1 MPSRLIVV
9 AVDAW
14 PLERAIAAAS
24 DEDVGVVVLDG
35 YPTGTGL
42 RAMAEVTSSRP
53 TSACSCSVRSSRAS
67 TCSSRWRQERS
78 ATSRTQRR
86 RRRWPMPSGHAA
98 RRATRCCPRRSF
110 PLVQHLRPGG
120 RGIVV
125 AGSGRTDVEL
135 TNRELEV
142 FVLLRQARTT
152 AEMASYLVV
161 SKGTIRTHVSALIHK
176 LGVDDRHQLAARW
189 AGDHGRQ
196 TGDRTASNTVGN
208 SSPRTAAK
216 SIGAH
221 HPAAAG
227 GRRQGVGGELPDV
240 GALQRVTPQL
250 AARRLAVEHEHV
262 RAAGAGWRLR
272 LVCVGGVRRAG
283 PTVDRVTSPMEGC

>member
-1 MPSRLIVV
+1 M
-9 AVDAW
+9 AVDAVW
-14 PLERAIAAAS
+14 PLDCAIAAGSEA
-24 DEDVGVVVLDG
+24 GTRVVVLDG
-35 YPTGTGL
+35 YPPGKGL
-42 RAMAEVTSSRP
+42 RAMADVTSSQPDLGVLVLGPLEPFVDVLIALASGAFGYLPAASDPSVIADAVCTLLVGDTVLPRP
-53 TSACSCSVRSSRAS
+53 VSL
-67 TCSSRWRQERS
+67 
-78 ATSRTQRR
+78 
-86 RRRWPMPSGHAA
+86 
-98 RRATRCCPRRSF
+98 

-125 AGSGRTDVEL
+125 ADPNGRETEL
-135 TNRELEV
+135 TNREWEV
-142 FVLLRQARTT
+142 LVLLSQAHTT

-221 HPAAAG
+221 HPAAAVVA
-227 GRRQGVGGELPDV
+227 GR
-240 GALQRVTPQL
+240 AS
-250 AARRLAVEHEHV
+250 AAN
-262 RAAGAGWRLR
+262 
-272 LVCVGGVRRAG
+272 C
-283 PTVDRVTSPMEGC
+283 PTSAHSSG